1 VKLSMKLAS
10 VIKESYSISPSYIYI
25 IAEIGINHNG
35 SVDIAK
41 KLIEMAKLAGCDA
54 VKFQKRD
61 LELVY
66 GSKFLEEPR
75 ESPWGKTQGDQKRSL
90 EFDREQYSHLKDFTK
105 SCGLD
110 FSASAWD
117 VKSLNF
123 LDEFDLDFHK
133 VASAMITNLDFLAA
147 VASRKKLTLLSLGMS
162 DWQMADRAIQIF
174 DDMKCPVIPMHCVS
188 TYPAKNEE
196 LNLIQISEMQE
207 RYKRVVGYSGHES
220 SVSPSIVAATL
231 GARVIER
238 HITLDR
244 SMYGSDQSASLE
256 QPGLAR
262 LVGSL
267 RKLPK
272 LYGVKEKQILSG
284 EMAIAKKLR
293 YWEN

>member
-1 VKLSMKLAS
+1 MKLER
-10 VIKESYSISPSYIYI
+10 VIKEYYSASPSYIYVV
-25 IAEIGINHNG
+25 AEIGINHNG
-35 SVDIAK
+35 NLDTAK
-41 KLIEMAKLAGCDA
+41 QLIEMAKISGCDA

-66 GSKFLEEPR
+66 GTKFLEEPR
-75 ESPWGKTQGDQKRSL
+75 ESPWGKTQGDQKRHL
-90 EFDREQYSHLKDFTK
+90 EFGLDEYSFLRDFTK
-105 SCGLD
+105 SYGLD

-117 VKSLNF
+117 LNSLTF

-133 VASAMITNLDFLAA
+133 VASAMITNLDFLEA
-147 VASRKKLTLLSLGMS
+147 VASRKKITLLSLGMS
-162 DWQMADRAIQIF
+162 DWQMADKAIRIF
-174 DDMKCPVIPMHCVS
+174 DNLNCPVIPMHCVS
-188 TYPAKNEE
+188 TYPAKNED
-196 LNLIQISEMQE
+196 LNLIQINELQN

-220 SVSPSIVAATL
+220 SVSPSIVAAAL

-267 RKLPK
+267 RKLPM

-284 EMAIAKKLR
+284 EIAIAKKLR